1 MNYFEGII
9 LMAISFDAYDI
20 SQVAA
25 ADTKQTTE
33 GGLTEVAAG
42 TTWQILNARAANES
56 SAAEILTVHLPNP
69 DAAAAAANIAVP
81 PKTILAGKTDLLP
94 EILGDIWIA
103 GTALRTVTTTGLAI
117 NLKIGIMIRTT

>member
-1 MNYFEGII
+1 
-9 LMAISFDAYDI
+9 MAISFDAYDI

-25 ADTKQTTE
+25 ADTKQTTDD
-33 GGLTEVAAG
+33 GLTEVAAG

-56 SAAEILTVHLPNP
+56 GAAEILTVHLPNP

-81 PKTILAGKTDLLP
+81 PKTILAGQTDLLP
-94 EILGDIWIA
+94 EILGDIWTA
-103 GTALRTVTTTGLAI
+103 GTALRTVTATGAAI